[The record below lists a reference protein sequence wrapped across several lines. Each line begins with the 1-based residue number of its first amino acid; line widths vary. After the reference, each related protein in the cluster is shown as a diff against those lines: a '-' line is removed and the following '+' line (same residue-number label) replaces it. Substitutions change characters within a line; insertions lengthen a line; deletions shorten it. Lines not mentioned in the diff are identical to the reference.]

1 MQGIA
6 RLATAA
12 SIARATVLAAA
23 LAAPLAAR
31 GQPAADDVPLFSLR
45 ARVTAAGGA
54 KPDGKN
60 FHFQWSGIASEKAE
74 AAGDGWSG
82 RLPFA
87 RPQAEATLKGY
98 PAIYL
103 KRYPLV
109 VRLQVTPVADP
120 TAVEAEL
127 EFAGGADAPASVV
140 KLDGE
145 LFGPT
150 LGILVWRDDDRK
162 PRAATMAAYN
172 RRYWKHL
179 ETVEVPPDERP
190 RRFPFVD
197 RFIGGD
203 DDRIAW
209 REGIAALDR
218 AGFSSIMLPPSA
230 PVRDLLVAAG
240 GRRTS
245 WAVYSP
251 PGYAFDFDPKHTPES
266 LAAWARGQAEPYR
279 KAGYAADDMAV
290 FALSDEPGW
299 YYPQAFEQVAGDPAA
314 LGRFHRY
321 LEAQGLAP
329 ADLGAATWADVKPL
343 GRGAAKSLP
352 ERRLFHWTMR
362 FFAHESAR
370 YFADSTRALE
380 AAFAP
385 RMPIF
390 TNWNFFSGRFYVPGP
405 VANNRDK
412 RSPDAAMGGH
422 DWFEFARLRG
432 GTMLWTE
439 DWFGDGQAW
448 QWSFYCAKLRS
459 AAAKGG
465 IEFGG
470 YVIPRTAGDRADGIL
485 QKILCVV
492 GSGGK
497 AVKYFVFG
505 PEYNFPGNCY
515 SERAEVLPKMAEA
528 HRLVGKAEELLW
540 PGRRPRPEVAILAPR
555 SAQTWDARDQE
566 IATGINDATNNQL
579 NRSTVDYM
587 AEVFDLYL
595 ALQHDN
601 IPVDFVEEEDLS
613 PAGLAAYRVLYVTEP
628 NLPEEQQRGLAEW
641 VRGGGTLVTV
651 TGAAARDRYDEPC
664 TVLSSALGFRET
676 DRERKI
682 IADVKSLP
690 RSATA
695 TTGAGPIAAVGPR
708 GGFAAA
714 PEGVTLRFDDG
725 GPAILERQVGKGRAI
740 HFAWMPGMSY
750 WASADRTVDRMPAG
764 FSAAIRAEIVRPAR
778 LAGVRPPVQ
787 TDRPLVETPL
797 LVSERGAAVTL
808 LNWTGEKIPSLRT
821 TLALPFAPATIE
833 SVRHG
838 RLEFTRAADGVTVE
852 LPLDAADIL
861 LARP

>member
-1 MQGIA
+1 MEGDDRFGRRGRCA
-6 RLATAA
+6 VLFATALGA
-12 SIARATVLAAA
+12 AMIAPAVACA
-23 LAAPLAAR
+23 
-31 GQPAADDVPLFSLR
+31 QPAADVPRFTVR
-45 ARVTAAGGA
+45 ARVASIGGE
-54 KPDGKN
+54 KPEGRE
-60 FHFQWSGIASEKAE
+60 FTFRWSGIASEKAVS
-74 AAGDGWSG
+74 AADGWSG
-82 RLPFA
+82 PLPFG
-87 RPQAEATLKGY
+87 QEQVEATLRGY

-103 KRYPLV
+103 KRYPAV
-109 VRLQVTPVADP
+109 VRLEVAPVADP
-120 TAVEAEL
+120 TAVEAEIAFAEGGEPVRL
-127 EFAGGADAPASVV
+127 E
-140 KLDGE
+140 GE

-150 LGILVWRDDDRK
+150 LGILVWRDERHA

-179 ETVEVPPDERP
+179 EGVQVPADRRP
-190 RRFPFVD
+190 RRFPLVD
-197 RFIGGD
+197 RLIGGD

-218 AGFSSIMLPPSA
+218 AGFSGIMLPPSK
-230 PVRDLLVAAG
+230 PIRDLLLETG

-251 PGYAFDFDPKHTPES
+251 PGYAFDFDPKHTPDS
-266 LAAWARGQAEPYR
+266 LAEWARGQARPYR
-279 KAGYAADDMAV
+279 DAGYAAADMAL

-299 YYPQAFEQVAGDPAA
+299 YYPQAFAQVADDPAA

-329 ADLGAATWADVKPL
+329 ADVGAAAWADVKPL
-343 GRGAAKSLP
+343 GRSAAVSLP
-352 ERRLFHWTMR
+352 QRRLFHWTMR

-370 YFADSTRALE
+370 YFAASTRALE
-380 AAFAP
+380 ESFAP
-385 RMPIF
+385 GMPVF

-412 RSPDAAMGGH
+412 QSPDAAMGGH

-515 SERAEVLPKMAEA
+515 SERAELLPKLAEA
-528 HRLVGKAEELLW
+528 HAVVGAAEDLLW

-555 SAQTWDARDQE
+555 SAQTWDARDQR
-566 IATGINDATNNQL
+566 IAAGIDDATNNQL
-579 NRSTVDYM
+579 NRATVDYM

-595 ALQHDN
+595 ALQHAN
-601 IPVDFVEEEDLS
+601 IPADFIEEEDLS
-613 PAGLAAYRVLYVTEP
+613 PAGLAPYRAIYLTAP
-628 NLPEEQQRGLAEW
+628 NVPEEHQRGLVEW
-641 VRGGGTLVTV
+641 LRGGGTLVTV

-664 TVLSSALGFRET
+664 GVLADAVGFRET
-676 DRERKI
+676 DRERLI
-682 IADVKSLP
+682 VADTKALAKSGTA
-690 RSATA
+690 ATEQG
-695 TTGAGPIAAVGPR
+695 TLAAVGPR
-708 GGFAAA
+708 GGFAADPA
-714 PEGVTLRFDDG
+714 GVTLRFDDG
-725 GPAILERQVGKGRAI
+725 RPAIVERAVGSGKLV
-740 HFAWMPGMSY
+740 HFAWMPGLSY
-750 WASADRTVDRMPAG
+750 WASADGTADGMPAG
-764 FSAAIRAEIVRPAR
+764 FSGAIRERIVRPAVA
-778 LAGVRPPVQ
+778 AGVRPPVE

-808 LNWTGEKIPSLRT
+808 LNWTGAPVAALRVAVAT
-821 TLALPFAPATIE
+821 PFAVGSVE

-838 RLEFTRAADGVTVE
+838 RLEFTREAGRVSVS
-852 LPLDAADIL
+852 LPLAGADIL
-861 LARP
+861 LLRP